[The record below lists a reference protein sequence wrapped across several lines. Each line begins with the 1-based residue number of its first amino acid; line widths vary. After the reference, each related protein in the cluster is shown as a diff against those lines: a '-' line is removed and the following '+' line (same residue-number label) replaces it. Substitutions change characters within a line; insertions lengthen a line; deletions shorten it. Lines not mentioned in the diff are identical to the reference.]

1 MSAKPTKV
9 PGFPKPP
16 TSISAELR
24 KFLEAIVEA
33 IEIRLGRRGDP
44 LDRAV
49 TLRELIDSG
58 IASTK
63 AAIPFDPN
71 NVGAGNRGFQ
81 NPDDLIE
88 TDVPMQ
94 VVGFT
99 VAAAYSQVIISWT
112 FPNYRYHSQ
121 TQIWSHTSD
130 SIGDATLAGV
140 STGRIF
146 VDPIGSGASRYYWA
160 RHQNQE
166 NKVGPWNDTDGTLG
180 QTATD
185 VAHQLG
191 VLSNAITSSQLAT
204 SLADPIGNLPAN
216 TNSEINT
223 INSSITSINSTVAG
237 HTTSIQTNV
246 TSIDGVEAQYSVK
259 IDNNN
264 HVSGFGLSSTLV
276 DATQTSAF
284 IIRAERFAII
294 DRANT
299 SVGLTNS
306 PSADVVPFVIDSGNT
321 YIKMAMIKDAD
332 ITNAKIGDLSA
343 DKINA
348 GTIGAAYIGANSIDA
363 SKVVIDGSVLV
374 SDNSTNP
381 PTLTIGPTSIT
392 AAYIGNAEISTLK
405 LAGQAVTIPSSDGT
419 SSAQTF
425 TTTETELASVTFTS
439 SGNPVFINASAYF
452 KNYVSDEGA
461 SYYFRLYRNTTK
473 VVEHNLQIGAVDIST
488 GSGTNGSIS
497 FKETPSSG
505 SVTYKIKAVRQS
517 GNGTITAYESRVTCL
532 EVKR

>member
-1 MSAKPTKV
+1 MC
-9 PGFPKPP
+9 
-16 TSISAELR
+16 
-24 KFLEAIVEA
+24 
-33 IEIRLGRRGDP
+33 IR
-44 LDRAV
+44 DR
-49 TLRELIDSG
+49 
-58 IASTK
+58 
-63 AAIPFDPN
+63 
-71 NVGAGNRGFQ
+71 
-81 NPDDLIE
+81 
-88 TDVPMQ
+88 
-94 VVGFT
+94 
-99 VAAAYSQVIISWT
+99 
-112 FPNYRYHSQ
+112 
-121 TQIWSHTSD
+121 
-130 SIGDATLAGV
+130 
-140 STGRIF
+140 
-146 VDPIGSGASRYYWA
+146 
-160 RHQNQE
+160 
-166 NKVGPWNDTDGTLG
+166 
-180 QTATD
+180 
-185 VAHQLG
+185 
-191 VLSNAITSSQLAT
+191 SNAITSSQLAT

-276 DATQTSAF
+276 DATPTSAF
-284 IIRAERFAII
+284 IIRADRFAII
-294 DRANT
+294 DPADT
-299 SVGLTNS
+299 TVGLTNS
-306 PSADVVPFVIDSGNT
+306 PSAALLPFVIDSGNT

-363 SKVVIDGSVLV
+363 SKVVIDGSVLY

-452 KNYVSDEGA
+452 KNYV
-461 SYYFRLYRNTTK
+461 
-473 VVEHNLQIGAVDIST
+473 
-488 GSGTNGSIS
+488 
-497 FKETPSSG
+497 
-505 SVTYKIKAVRQS
+505 
-517 GNGTITAYESRVTCL
+517 
-532 EVKR
+532 